1 MSILEDHLHSK
12 SPKRVLICAQSN
24 AAVDKL
30 CSLALKRFPPTDERN
45 LVVRS
50 GDEGRFDAS
59 VRGASLGTLARSAS
73 QNDKI
78 ESQIGQALSQLKN
91 GHVGEDVF
99 RHRVEKLKAELRDA
113 RLDRSAQDQ
122 RSANILRRASYVFST
137 LGSAGSER
145 LRRSSFDLVVVHGA
159 NAACEA
165 RTLLALYHARRYV
178 LFGDHRQLQ
187 PVVSEANK
195 WTGYNRSFY
204 ERLADNGFP
213 LLVLN
218 TQNEYHPWVYRQVSR
233 KVYNGKVEDGSS
245 EEVLPLWQWQ
255 LRAPVLYPNTV
266 VSVSGEESAVGTSY
280 KNEVE
285 IEAVL
290 DVLQVI
296 ISSSQ
301 KDPVAVREGFRIA
314 VLSPYGAQVAAL
326 ENATNRL
333 HLPEFVK
340 IR

>member
-30 CSLALKRFPPTDERN
+30 CSLALKRFPPTDEQN

-59 VRGASLGTLARSAS
+59 VKGASLRTLARSAS
-73 QNDKI
+73 QSDRI

-91 GHVGEDVF
+91 GHLGEDEF
-99 RHRVEKLKAELRDA
+99 RRRVDELKTELRDA
-113 RLDRSAQDQ
+113 RLDRSAQEQ
-122 RSANILRRASYVFST
+122 RSANILRRASFVFST

-145 LRRSSFDLVVVHGA
+145 LRRSSFDLVIVHGA

-165 RTLLALYHARRYV
+165 RTLLAFYHARRYV

-187 PVVSEANK
+187 PVVSDANK
-195 WTGYNRSFY
+195 WIGYNRSFF
-204 ERLADNGFP
+204 ERLADNGSP

-218 TQNEYHPWVYRQVSR
+218 TQNEYHPWVYRQISR
-233 KVYNGKVEDGSS
+233 KVYGGKVQDGSS

-266 VSVSGEESAVGTSY
+266 VGVSGQESAVGASY
-280 KNEVE
+280 ANEAEVE
-285 IEAVL
+285 ALLE
-290 DVLQVI
+290 VLQLI
-296 ISSSQ
+296 IRSSRT
-301 KDPVAVREGFRIA
+301 DPVAVSRGFRVG
-314 VLSPYGAQVAAL
+314 VLSPYGAQVTAL
-326 ENATNRL
+326 ERAIERL
-333 HLPEFVK
+333 QIPDFLK